1 MTREEAINLFN
12 ELSGV
17 VGQTSIPE
25 AVKQD
30 IRRLYRH
37 VTGEP
42 LKQCNCPD
50 LYSDAII
57 VIRLKINTM
66 SEKQQSYKLK
76 RGVVIQPAGTN
87 QAYTRDNL
95 TDEVAREYLKKFPNK
110 ANLFDAIPEEQT
122 EVEEQPETE
131 EQPEVEEQPEEQTE
145 DKPKAKSK
153 KRK

>member
-17 VGQTSIPE
+17 VGQTPIPE
-25 AVKQD
+25 AVKHD
-30 IRRLYRH
+30 VRRLYRY

-42 LKQCNCPD
+42 LKHCNCPD

-57 VIRLKINTM
+57 VIQLKLKAM
-66 SEKQQSYKLK
+66 EDKKQQSYKLK
-76 RGVVIQPAGTN
+76 RGVVIQLQDTTDV
-87 QAYTRDNL
+87 YTRDNL
-95 TDEVAREYLKKFPNK
+95 TDDVAREYLEKYPNK
-110 ANLFDAIPEEQT
+110 ANLFDAIPEEQP
-122 EVEEQPETE
+122 EVENEPEEQP
-131 EQPEVEEQPEEQTE
+131 E

>member
-17 VGQTSIPE
+17 VGQTPIPE

-30 IRRLYRH
+30 IRRLYRY

-57 VIRLKINTM
+57 VIRLKLKTM
-66 SEKQQSYKLK
+66 SEKKQSYKLK
-76 RGVVIQPAGTN
+76 RGVVIQLAGTN

-110 ANLFDAIPEEQT
+110 ANLFDAIPEEQ
-122 EVEEQPETE
+122 
-131 EQPEVEEQPEEQTE
+131 PEVENGTEEQTE
-145 DKPKAKSK
+145 DKPKAKTK

>member
-17 VGQTSIPE
+17 VGQAPIPE
-25 AVKQD
+25 AVKHD
-30 IRRLYRH
+30 VRRLYRY

-57 VIRLKINTM
+57 VIRLKLKTM
-66 SEKQQSYKLK
+66 SEKKQSYKLK

-95 TDEVAREYLKKFPNK
+95 TDEVAREYLEKYPNK
-110 ANLFDAIPEEQT
+110 ANLFDAIPEEQ
-122 EVEEQPETE
+122 
-131 EQPEVEEQPEEQTE
+131 PEVEEQTE
-145 DKPKAKSK
+145 DKPKAKTK

>member
-17 VGQTSIPE
+17 VGQTPIPE

-30 IRRLYRH
+30 VRRLYRY

-57 VIRLKINTM
+57 VIRLKLKTM
-66 SEKQQSYKLK
+66 SEKKQSYKLK

-110 ANLFDAIPEEQT
+110 ANLFDAIPEEQ
-122 EVEEQPETE
+122 
-131 EQPEVEEQPEEQTE
+131 PEVEEQPEEQTE

>member
-17 VGQTSIPE
+17 VGQPSIPE

-30 IRRLYRH
+30 VRRLYRY

-57 VIRLKINTM
+57 VIRLKLKTM
-66 SEKQQSYKLK
+66 SEKKQSYQLK

-95 TDEVAREYLKKFPNK
+95 TDEVAREYLKKHPNK
-110 ANLFDAIPEEQT
+110 ANLFDVIP
-122 EVEEQPETE
+122 EVEEQPEPE
-131 EQPEVEEQPEEQTE
+131 EQPEVEEQPEPEEQPE
-145 DKPKAKSK
+145 DKPKAKAKSK

>member
-17 VGQTSIPE
+17 VGQPSIPE

-30 IRRLYRH
+30 VRRLYRY

-57 VIRLKINTM
+57 VIRLKLKTM
-66 SEKQQSYKLK
+66 SEKKQSYKLK

-110 ANLFDAIPEEQT
+110 ANLFDAIPEEQ
-122 EVEEQPETE
+122 
-131 EQPEVEEQPEEQTE
+131 PEVENEPENGPENE
-145 DKPKAKSK
+145 PENEPKAKSK

>member
-1 MTREEAINLFN
+1 MTRDEAINLFN

-17 VGQTSIPE
+17 VGKAPIPE

-30 IRRLYRH
+30 VRRLYRY

-42 LKQCNCPD
+42 LKLCNCPD

-57 VIRLKINTM
+57 VIQLKFKTM

-95 TDEVAREYLKKFPNK
+95 TDEVAREYLDKYPNK
-110 ANLFDAIPEEQT
+110 ANLFDVI
-122 EVEEQPETE
+122 
-131 EQPEVEEQPEEQTE
+131 PEVEEQPEVENGPE